1 MPFNKPLEFPFLND
15 RIWVEIIDPEFY
27 FDSEKIMAI
36 PRVRFMIQA
45 ETVVQ
50 INIKAEYYEMLDRP
64 SKPCNSSSEY
74 IFTKCVKVKYSINL
88 RILYWLQKKVKY
100 PLNRIT

>member
-1 MPFNKPLEFPFLND
+1 M
-15 RIWVEIIDPEFY
+15 WVEIIDPEFY

-36 PRVRFMIQA
+36 PRVRFLIQP

-74 IFTKCVKVKYSINL
+74 VFTKCVKVSNTYLNL
-88 RILYWLQKKVKY
+88 RFFTKESKKSSE
-100 PLNRIT
+100 

>member
-74 IFTKCVKVKYSINL
+74 IFTKCVKVKNKS
-88 RILYWLQKKVKY
+88 
-100 PLNRIT
+100 